1 MLPTTPIMEQN
12 SQSDSTRVLKWVF
25 RRDDQA
31 ITCEIA
37 ANRRHSFEV
46 SFVPH
51 WDRSASV
58 IERFDAAHDAFL
70 RHAEVARQLRETG
83 WVRTVTPR
91 AGYSTGVAA

>member
-1 MLPTTPIMEQN
+1 MDN
-12 SQSDSTRVLKWVF
+12 NAQSNSTRILRWVF

-37 ANRRHSFEV
+37 ANRRHSFKV

-70 RHAEVARQLRETG
+70 RHAEVARELRETG